1 VDAVESAAKGTGP
14 EGPAESLVRLVG
26 ISAAPLDVTAVYD
39 AVQVPAAG
47 AVALFVGVV
56 RDHDAGKQVTNLG
69 YTAHPT
75 AEAVLSEVVEGVI
88 EGQPVQAVAAVHRI
102 GGLTVGDVAVIVAVS
117 SSHRSQAF
125 ALCQRLIDE
134 IKTRVP
140 IWKHQVFAD
149 GSDEWVGTPQ

>member
-1 VDAVESAAKGTGP
+1 VGTTDGAASP
-14 EGPAESLVRLVG
+14 IRLIG

-39 AVQVPAAG
+39 AVQAEAAG

-56 RDHDAGKQVTNLG
+56 RDHDAGRAVTSLS

-75 AEAVLSEVVEGVI
+75 ADAVLRDVVEAVIGAQQVE
-88 EGQPVQAVAAVHRI
+88 AVAAVHRI
-102 GGLTVGDVAVIVAVS
+102 GDLAIGDTAVVVAVACG
-117 SSHRSQAF
+117 HRGSAF
-125 ALCQRLIDE
+125 SLCQQLIDE